1 MIGYLIIDHADHYEL
16 PAGLFD
22 NVADVAHF
30 LEVAYQSAKNAIAT
44 HSLVHR
50 RYEILRIS
58 Y

>member
-1 MIGYLIIDHADHYEL
+1 MKCYLIIDHADCYEL
-16 PAGLFD
+16 PVGLFD
-22 NVADVAHF
+22 NVEDVARY
-30 LEVAYQSAKNAIAT
+30 LDVAYQSAKNAIAT